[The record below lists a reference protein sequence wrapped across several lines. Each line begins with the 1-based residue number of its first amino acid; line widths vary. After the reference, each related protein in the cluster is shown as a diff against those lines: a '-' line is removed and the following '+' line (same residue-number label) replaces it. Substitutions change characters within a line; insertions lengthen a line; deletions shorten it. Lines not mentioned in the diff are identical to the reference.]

1 MTEYKLPDVQNRSDR
16 RGISLERVGLV
27 NVKFPTFILRKDG
40 THSNISAGVELFANL
55 PKEAKGHNLS
65 RFSEVLV
72 DFGDTHNL
80 LSSTTLQDL
89 LQDMQNRLG
98 SRDVYARFEFDYFI
112 DKEAPVSKKVAPM
125 PYRCAMTG
133 IKRNGDTYFILEV
146 NVIATS
152 LCPCSKEMSLL
163 PELIGHEINAPNMV
177 LQQECKLVNTD
188 NKKEIDLLSL
198 TNEVGMGAHNQRS
211 QIRVRVLLDPSDT
224 IWIEDIVE
232 LIEEQASAPTYPIL
246 KRPDEKF
253 VTELAYKNPK
263 FSEDI
268 ARDVQLSLESESR
281 ILAWSLKVRNEESI
295 HPYDVCVVQKSDNWN
310 FY

>member
-1 MTEYKLPDVQNRSDR
+1 MSDCKLPDVQNRPDS

-40 THSNISAGVELFANL
+40 THSNISAEVELFANL

-80 LSSTTLQDL
+80 LSSTTLPDL

-112 DKEAPVSKKVAPM
+112 DKEAPVSKKVASM

-133 IKRNGDTYFILEV
+133 VKRNGDTYFILEV
-146 NVIATS
+146 NVIAAS
-152 LCPCSKEMSLL
+152 LCPCSKEMSMLGNDYIINDIFKYRL
-163 PELIGHEINAPNMV
+163 ENEITEEHKTC
-177 LQQECKLVNTD
+177 L
-188 NKKEIDLLSL
+188 KEAGMF
-198 TNEVGMGAHNQRS
+198 VGMGAHNQRS
-211 QIRVRVLLDPSDT
+211 QIRARVLLNPLDT
-224 IWIEDIVE
+224 VWIEDVVE
-232 LIEEQASAPTYPIL
+232 LIEEQASAPTFPLL
-246 KRPDEKF
+246 KRPDERW
-253 VTELAYKNPK
+253 VTEKAYNNPK

-268 ARDVQLSLESESR
+268 ARDVQIALQKESR

-295 HPYDVCVVQKSDNWN
+295 HPYDVCVVQKSDNWI
-310 FY
+310 FH

>member
-1 MTEYKLPDVQNRSDR
+1 MSDCKLPDVQNRPDS

-27 NVKFPTFILRKDG
+27 NVKFPTFILRKDS
-40 THSNISAGVELFANL
+40 THSNISASVELFANL

-80 LSSTTLQDL
+80 LSSTTLPDL

-112 DKEAPVSKKVAPM
+112 DKEAPVSKKIAPM

-133 IKRNGDTYFILEV
+133 VKRNGDTYFILEV
-146 NVIATS
+146 NVIAAS
-152 LCPCSKEMSLL
+152 LCPCSKEMSMLENL
-163 PELIGHEINAPNMV
+163 NIAADLRTDIDPEVENNLKKSGIGKGI
-177 LQQECKLVNTD
+177 
-188 NKKEIDLLSL
+188 
-198 TNEVGMGAHNQRS
+198 GMGAHNQRS

-232 LIEEQASAPTYPIL
+232 LIEEQASAPTFPIL
-246 KRPDEKF
+246 KRPDEKW
-253 VTELAYKNPK
+253 VTEKAYNNPK

-268 ARDVQLSLESESR
+268 ARDVQIALQNESR

-295 HPYDVCVVQKSDNWN
+295 HPYDVCVVQKSDNWI
-310 FY
+310 FH

>member
-1 MTEYKLPDVQNRSDR
+1 MNLPDVQNQRDN
-16 RGISLERVGLV
+16 RGISLERVGLT

-80 LSSTTLQDL
+80 LSSKTLPDL
-89 LQDMQNRLG
+89 LVEMQNRLG
-98 SRDVYARFEFDYFI
+98 SKDVYARFEFDYYI
-112 DKEAPVSKKVAPM
+112 DKEAPVSKKIAPM

-133 IKRNGDTYFILEV
+133 IKKNGDTYFILEV
-146 NVIATS
+146 NVIAAS

-163 PELIGHEINAPNMV
+163 ENLDYNEIKWNGDKGGDYDTLTKKVFEDSSHIELS
-177 LQQECKLVNTD
+177 QQ
-188 NKKEIDLLSL
+188 
-198 TNEVGMGAHNQRS
+198 VGMGAHNQRS
-211 QIRVRVLLDPSDT
+211 QIRVKLLLDPLNT
-224 IWIEDIVE
+224 IWIEDVVNI
-232 LIEEQASAPTYPIL
+232 IETQASAPTFPIL
-246 KRPDEKF
+246 KRPDEKW
-253 VTELAYKNPK
+253 VTEAAYKNPK

-268 ARDVQLSLESESR
+268 ARDIQISLENEKR
-281 ILAWSLKVRNEESI
+281 ILAWTLRVRNEESI
-295 HPYDVCVVQKSDNWN
+295 HSYDVVSASKSNNWN